1 MKDRVIAVTGAAGI
15 LGSALARRL
24 ASDGAQIVGIDLAK
38 SFPADLPLALPL
50 PGVDLADE
58 TAINAAFAAV
68 TQRFGKLDGLANI
81 AGGFRWETLEGGA
94 IETWDKLYTMNVRTA
109 VLACKAATPLLAKNG
124 GAIVNVSAN
133 ATFRADAGMGAYTA
147 SKSGVSRL
155 TESLA
160 AELKDK
166 GVRVN
171 AVMPSI
177 IDTPANRADMPDAQF
192 DRWVTPD
199 ALSDAISFLL
209 SDAARAITGAL
220 LPVTGRV

>member
-1 MKDRVIAVTGAAGI
+1 MRDRVIAVTGAAGA
-15 LGSALARRL
+15 LGSALVRRL
-24 ASDGAQIVGIDLAK
+24 ARDGAQVVGIDLAPA
-38 SFPADLPLALPL
+38 FPPDLPLALAL
-50 PGVDLADE
+50 GGVDLGDARAVAD
-58 TAINAAFAAV
+58 AFAAIGAKFA
-68 TQRFGKLDGLANI
+68 RLDGLANI
-81 AGGFRWETLEGGA
+81 AGGFRWEKIEGGA
-94 IETWDKLYTMNVRTA
+94 VETWDKLYAMNVRSA
-109 VLACKAATPLLAKNG
+109 LLACQGALPLLAKQG
-124 GAIVNVSAN
+124 GAIVNVSAH
-133 ATFRADAGMGAYTA
+133 ASLRADVGMGAYAA

-177 IDTPANRADMPDAQF
+177 IDTPANRADMPGAEF

-199 ALSDAISFLL
+199 ALSDAIAFLL

-220 LPVTGRV
+220 IPVTGRV

>member
-1 MKDRVIAVTGAAGI
+1 MKESVIAVTGAAGA
-15 LGSALARRL
+15 LGAALVRRL
-24 ASDGAQIVGIDLAK
+24 AADGARVVGVDLAK
-38 SFPADLPLALPL
+38 AFPSEAPLTLAL

-58 TAINAAFAAV
+58 VALNAAFAAIA
-68 TQRFGKLDGLANI
+68 QRFGQLDGLANI
-81 AGGFRWETLEGGA
+81 AGGFRWETLDGGA
-94 IETWDKLYTMNVRTA
+94 IETWDKLYTLNVRTT
-109 VLACKAATPLLAKNG
+109 VLACKAATPLLAKDG

-133 ATFRADAGMGAYTA
+133 ATFRAESGMGAYAA
-147 SKSGVSRL
+147 SKSGVSQL

-171 AVMPSI
+171 AVLPSI

-192 DRWVTPD
+192 DRWVTPE
-199 ALSDAISFLL
+199 ALSDVIAFLL

-220 LPVTGRV
+220 LPVAGRV